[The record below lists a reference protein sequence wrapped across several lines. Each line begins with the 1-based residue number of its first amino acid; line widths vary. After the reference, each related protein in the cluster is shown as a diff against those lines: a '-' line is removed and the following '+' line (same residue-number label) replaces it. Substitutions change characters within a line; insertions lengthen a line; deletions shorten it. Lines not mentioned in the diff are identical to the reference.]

1 MKEYTTI
8 EGFGNAT
15 YEIQKS
21 RFLTYTAHVET
32 EAEAR
37 EFVLSIK
44 KKHFDALLHNPAF
57 IRKILTAVCK
67 NPMTMANRA
76 ELPAILF
83 WKQSSS
89 STLLM

>member
-44 KKHFDALLHNPAF
+44 KKHFDARHNCSAWVLGPDSSLQKYCFLLTQITISGLFCLTKAG
-57 IRKILTAVCK
+57 IL
-67 NPMTMANRA
+67 PWHSR
-76 ELPAILF
+76 
-83 WKQSSS
+83 
-89 STLLM
+89 